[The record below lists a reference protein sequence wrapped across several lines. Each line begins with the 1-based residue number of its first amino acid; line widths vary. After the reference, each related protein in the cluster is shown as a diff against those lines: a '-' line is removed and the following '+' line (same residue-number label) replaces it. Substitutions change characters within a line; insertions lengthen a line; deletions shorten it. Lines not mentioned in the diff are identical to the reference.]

1 MIFRQIKIE
10 KFNSE
15 INKNNMLKKVANF
28 NQLNQLENFKHE
40 K

>member
-15 INKNNMLKKVANF
+15 INKNNKVANF
-28 NQLNQLENFKHE
+28 NQPSQLENFKHE